1 MTAKNDE
8 IIDLLSNYNQ
18 NQLFYRKNNRKNIKI
33 FDNYQ

>member
-18 NQLFYRKNNRKNIKI
+18 NQLFNRKNNCKNIKI